1 MSKRN
6 ITKPGHARILEAWEP
21 PDDAGEPLGCV
32 ATTFTFEPHFFEEE
46 CLSRFLSL
54 ETAPEDGAAYLVERE
69 EKLAQ
74 LICAAVLVDQHHTR
88 GMRNLRWDLLAARVP
103 GAILHA
109 KVSLLLWS
117 SYARLIVASANL
129 TETGYRRNHE
139 VFGVLDYYPGSHA
152 PLSVLA
158 DMVEFL
164 RKAAAF
170 AGAQGTPPGPALRR
184 WNGFLDRVLKA
195 SRSWGTRNPPRGFA
209 RPRVFAV
216 TTAPG
221 RPSVFK
227 QLRDI
232 WPTSSPPSEAFV
244 VSPFFD
250 PPDVPNKP
258 TQELWRMLRRRGETF
273 VQFEVTGEE
282 VPSGGLL
289 LHAPESLRKAQPSD
303 RAEAETKF
311 RKLKLET
318 DRPLHAKCLWLQNGE
333 WALYLMGS
341 SNFTADGLG
350 LGKSPNL
357 EANLAYAVCN
367 VHNRKAARALEQA
380 WLDSEEVRG
389 MRRFLS
395 EPLDDREDAP
405 MEGDILLPTAF
416 GEAVFSKDEQ
426 GSSFVELTFPSRPP
440 PGWKL
445 VLEDKDEVFL
455 NESTWQTKGSPNR
468 MQLPWRFERKPSAFR
483 VAWRGTKGY
492 VWWPVN
498 ARDASVLPPPDELRA
513 LSLDDLIQILSSA
526 RPLHQ
531 VLRRWLR
538 RRKAGKPD
546 GQTTHL
552 DPHRRV
558 DTSAFLLQR
567 TRRLS
572 WALAALRERLSQPVP
587 SREALDWRL
596 RGPCG
601 VMALVDAVLAEERPG
616 PEKAFQLTEI
626 AVELARVEPR
636 HAPGCMPRPQVR
648 AALRE
653 CIREI
658 QQKVPRTELAEL
670 PQMKRYLKRAFREA
684 RT

>member
-1 MSKRN
+1 MKKPNNSR
-6 ITKPGHARILEAWEP
+6 PGHGRILEAWEP

-32 ATTFTFEPHFFEEE
+32 VTTFTFDAAFFEEE
-46 CLSRFLSL
+46 CLSRFLLL

-74 LICAAVLVDQHHTR
+74 LICAAVVVDQHHAR
-88 GMRNLRWDLLAARVP
+88 GIRNLRWDLLAARVP
-103 GAILHA
+103 DAILHA

-117 SYARLIVASANL
+117 RRARLIVASANL
-129 TETGYRRNHE
+129 TERGYRQNHE
-139 VFGVLDYYPGSHA
+139 VFGVLDYYPGGHA
-152 PLSVLA
+152 PLPVLV

-170 AGAQGTPPGPALRR
+170 AGANDATPGPALRR

-195 SRSWGTRNPPRGFA
+195 SRRWGVRKPPRGFA

-216 TTAPG
+216 TTGPG

-232 WPTSSPPSEAFV
+232 WPESSPPSEAFV

-258 TQELWRMLRRRGETF
+258 AKELWGMLRQQGKTS

-303 RAEAETKF
+303 RAEAKTKF
-311 RKLKLET
+311 RQLTLET
-318 DRPLHAKCLWLQNGE
+318 NRPLHAKSLWLQNGE
-333 WALYLMGS
+333 MALYIMGS
-341 SNFTADGLG
+341 SNFTTDGLG

-357 EANLAYAVCN
+357 EANLAYAVC
-367 VHNRKAARALEQA
+367 HARNRKALRALEQA
-380 WLDSEEVRG
+380 WLNSEEVRG
-389 MRRFLS
+389 KPRFLS

-405 MEGDILLPTAF
+405 MEGDILLPAAF

-440 PGWKL
+440 HGWKL

-468 MQLPWRFERKPSAFR
+468 VQLPWRFERPPSAFR
-483 VAWRGTKGY
+483 VAWRGTKSY

-498 ARDASVLPPPDELRA
+498 ARDAAVLPPPEELRA
-513 LSLDDLIQILSSA
+513 LSLDDLIQILGSA

-538 RRKAGKPD
+538 RREAGKTD
-546 GQTTHL
+546 GHTTHL

-596 RGPCG
+596 RGPCA
-601 VMALVDAVLAEERPG
+601 VMALVNAVLAEERPD
-616 PEKAFQLTEI
+616 PEKVFQLTEI

-636 HAPGCMPRPQVR
+636 HAPGCLPRPQVR

-658 QQKVPRTELAEL
+658 RQKVPRAELAEL
-670 PQMKRYLKRAFREA
+670 PQMKRYVKRAFREA
-684 RT
+684 GT